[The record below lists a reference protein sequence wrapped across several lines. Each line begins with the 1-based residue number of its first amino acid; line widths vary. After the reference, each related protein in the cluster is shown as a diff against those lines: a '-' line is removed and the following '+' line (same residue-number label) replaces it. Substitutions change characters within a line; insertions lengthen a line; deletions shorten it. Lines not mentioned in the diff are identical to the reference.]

1 MTLYESWWG
10 RVLDDLLSEQHS
22 SSLTYLEILERT
34 LMIGLESDL
43 IVLLPSETLIT
54 IWMLRKK
61 MYLRITISVHQLLHV
76 NLNNMVT
83 CLAQMLLM
91 TYEIIWLW
99 RIILTTVTLR
109 ELLLNIALSLLND
122 FRGESNRYRQTH
134 QSLSLKV
141 LWNDD
146 LEIELSW
153 MLTLDKDCTK
163 EDNLQSEVEPHEKLY
178 HLIEF
183 KRSLTLSLRT
193 LWVSLN

>member
-109 ELLLNIALSLLND
+109 ELLSNIALLLLND
-122 FRGESNRYRQTH
+122 FRGESNRSRQTH

-163 EDNLQSEVEPHEKLY
+163 EDNLQSEVEPHEKHY